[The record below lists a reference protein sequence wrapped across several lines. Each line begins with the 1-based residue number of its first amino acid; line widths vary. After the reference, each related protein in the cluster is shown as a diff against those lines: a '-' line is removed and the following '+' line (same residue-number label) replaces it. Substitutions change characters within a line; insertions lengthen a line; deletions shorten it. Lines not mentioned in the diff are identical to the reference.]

1 MIDTMGTESWIV
13 LSFFPFG
20 FRAAKTQPRCC
31 WPWKLLPQGKHPFS
45 KTEAGQ

>member
-1 MIDTMGTESWIV
+1 MIDTIETESWIV

-31 WPWKLLPQGKHPFS
+31 LPWKLLPQGRRPFS